1 MEVIDIISMPIE
13 PVKLLLLHRWIAT
26 SLLASPIVAAADRNT
41 LRLTEEEKRISACC
55 FSSAKSRHGAPWE
68 IIRVAIAHA
77 GWLGSRY

>member
-13 PVKLLLLHRWIAT
+13 PVKLLLLHRWMAT
-26 SLLASPIVAAADRNT
+26 SLLASSAIVAAADRNT
-41 LRLTEEEKRISACC
+41 LRLTEEEKRISGC

>member
-1 MEVIDIISMPIE
+1 MEVIDIIPMPIE

-26 SLLASPIVAAADRNT
+26 SLLASAIVAAADRNT
-41 LRLTEEEKRISACC
+41 LRLTEEEKRISGC

-77 GWLGSRY
+77 GWLGSR

>member
-1 MEVIDIISMPIE
+1 MIPMPIE

-26 SLLASPIVAAADRNT
+26 PLLASSPIVAAADRNT
-41 LRLTEEEKRISACC
+41 LRLTEEEKRISGSC

-77 GWLGSRY
+77 GWLGSR